1 MNQISHGVGSGATDF
16 SGYDSY
22 IKEVL
27 KDQKIWRCLYEGYMG
42 VDWKDTSVESDD
54 DWYFV
59 TKVVVHC
66 LVNNKSPKQLYKVAD
81 RLLQSDKE
89 AGLTL
94 KTLQRKG
101 QKILNEAEKLYNK
114 AKNGTEQYRDAEVE
128 IVKQGDLYN
137 SGEYIVQ
144 EYKINS
150 NKELGSYDVNLRN
163 FPTGTTYSK
172 SGNIIK
178 VKILKKNIK
187 ENINGTIDIANARVK
202 TCPAFYAEAKNDNY
216 QDYVIAADP
225 YESTSARTNLKIASN
240 NATLKI
246 VKTDEKTGD
255 KLSNIKFNVKY
266 ENGENIGDFVTD
278 KNGIITI
285 DNLKPSK
292 VVITELETDE
302 KHILDTTKT
311 NATLTFGATTTV
323 NIDNERKVGNL
334 KIYKVDLD
342 NEKLPV
348 SNVEFEVTDSDGFK
362 YKATTDEKGIA
373 YIEGIRTGMVSIK
386 EVKTNAIYEL
396 SNETYTAE
404 IKWNELTEMTI
415 KNEKLKG
422 QIEVLKIDAEDK
434 EYKLEG
440 VKFQVI
446 NSNNEVVEE
455 ITTNAEGIA
464 TTSRLPIGEYILKEI
479 ATDDMHILNEKP
491 IIVTVNTDEISKNTI
506 TNERI
511 KGQIKVIKT
520 TSEDSP
526 ITGDKVGTPI
536 PDVEFEVYNANKEL
550 VDTIITDKEGIA
562 MTKKLDKG
570 LYTIK
575 ETKSGKWYLLNEN
588 EFTAEI
594 KVNNEI
600 VELNITN
607 EPEKPSVDIEK
618 TGLIQTTANEEIR
631 YDFHIKNTGNT
642 KLDKFTWY
650 DYLPTDYV
658 RITRLITGTY
668 NQDLD
673 YAIYYKTN
681 KNDYRLLKDNLN
693 TQVNNYIDFSNIELE
708 EGEYVTEFKA
718 DFGTV
723 DIGFESVI
731 DPYIFT
737 TVNSTVQND
746 DTFTNK
752 TRIEGYND
760 TFLVWDEDDH
770 TTKVYEK
777 ELEVRKL
784 PRTGF

>member
-1 MNQISHGVGSGATDF
+1 MSNLISLGVGSGATDF

-42 VDWKDTSVESDD
+42 VDWKDTTVESDD

-66 LVNNKSPKQLYKVAD
+66 LVNDKSPKQLYKVAD

-94 KTLQRKG
+94 ESLQRKG

-128 IVKQGDLYN
+128 IIKQGELYN

-172 SGNIIK
+172 SDNIIK

-187 ENINGTIDIANARVK
+187 EDINGTIDIVNARVK
-202 TCPAFYAEAKNDNY
+202 TCPAFYAEAENEEF

-225 YESTSARTNLKIASN
+225 YESTSART
-240 NATLKI
+240 TLKI
-246 VKTDEKTGD
+246 ESDTAGLKIIKTDKETKEK
-255 KLSNIKFNVKY
+255 LPNIKFNVKY
-266 ENGENIGDFVTD
+266 ENGENIGDLITD
-278 KNGIITI
+278 KNGEIYIE
-285 DNLKPSK
+285 NLKPGK
-292 VVITELETDE
+292 VVIKELETDE
-302 KHILDTTKT
+302 IHILDTTEY
-311 NATLTFGATTTV
+311 NATLIYRETT
-323 NIDNERKVGNL
+323 
-334 KIYKVDLD
+334 
-342 NEKLPV
+342 
-348 SNVEFEVTDSDGFK
+348 
-362 YKATTDEKGIA
+362 
-373 YIEGIRTGMVSIK
+373 
-386 EVKTNAIYEL
+386 
-396 SNETYTAE
+396 E
-404 IKWNELTEMTI
+404 I
-415 KNEKLKG
+415 
-422 QIEVLKIDAEDK
+422 
-434 EYKLEG
+434 
-440 VKFQVI
+440 
-446 NSNNEVVEE
+446 E
-455 ITTNAEGIA
+455 ITN
-464 TTSRLPIGEYILKEI
+464 
-479 ATDDMHILNEKP
+479 D
-491 IIVTVNTDEISKNTI
+491 
-506 TNERI
+506 RI
-511 KGQIKVIKT
+511 KGQIKIIKT
-520 TSEDSP
+520 SEYDNP
-526 ITGDKVGTPI
+526 ITGDKAGTPI
-536 PDVEFEVYNANKEL
+536 SNVEFEIYNENKEL
-550 VDTIITDKEGIA
+550 VDTIITGKNGIA
-562 MTKKLDKG
+562 VTEELDKG
-570 LYTIK
+570 IYIGK
-575 ETKSGKWYLLNEN
+575 ETKSGKWYVLDEN

-594 KVNNEI
+594 KEDGEI
-600 VELNITN
+600 VEINITN

-618 TGLIQTTANEEIR
+618 NGLIQTTRNEEIR

-642 KLDKFTWY
+642 KLDNFTWY
-650 DYLPTDYV
+650 DYLPTDYL
-658 RITRLITGTY
+658 RLTKLITGTY

-673 YAIYYKTN
+673 YDIYYKTN
-681 KNDYRLLKDNLN
+681 KNNYRLLKDNLN

-737 TVNSTVQND
+737 TVNDTVQND

-760 TFLVWDEDDH
+760 TYLVWDEDDH

-777 ELEVRKL
+777 KLEVRKL

>member
-1 MNQISHGVGSGATDF
+1 M
-16 SGYDSY
+16 
-22 IKEVL
+22 
-27 KDQKIWRCLYEGYMG
+27 
-42 VDWKDTSVESDD
+42 
-54 DWYFV
+54 
-59 TKVVVHC
+59 
-66 LVNNKSPKQLYKVAD
+66 
-81 RLLQSDKE
+81 
-89 AGLTL
+89 
-94 KTLQRKG
+94 
-101 QKILNEAEKLYNK
+101 
-114 AKNGTEQYRDAEVE
+114 
-128 IVKQGDLYN
+128 
-137 SGEYIVQ
+137 
-144 EYKINS
+144 
-150 NKELGSYDVNLRN
+150 NLRN

-172 SGNIIK
+172 SGNTIQ

-187 ENINGTIDIANARVK
+187 EDINGTIDIANARVK
-202 TCPAFYAEAKNDNY
+202 TCPAFYAEAKNDEY

-225 YESTSARTNLKIASN
+225 YESTSARTSLKIASN

-255 KLSNIKFNVKY
+255 KLENIKFNVKY
-266 ENGENIGDFVTD
+266 ETGENIGDFVTD

-285 DNLKPSK
+285 ENLKPSK
-292 VVITELETDE
+292 IVITELETDE
-302 KHILDTTKT
+302 EHILDTTKT

-342 NEKLPV
+342 NEKLPI
-348 SNVEFEVTDSDGFK
+348 SDVEFEVTDSDGFK
-362 YKATTDEKGIA
+362 YKATTDENGIA
-373 YIEGIRTGMVSIK
+373 YIEGIRTGMFYIK
-386 EVKTNAIYEL
+386 ELKTNAIYEL
-396 SNETYTAE
+396 SNATYSAE
-404 IKWNELTEMTI
+404 IKWNELTEITI

-422 QIEVLKIDAEDK
+422 QIELVKVDAEDK

-455 ITTNAEGIA
+455 ITTNADGIA
-464 TTSRLPIGEYILKEI
+464 TTSRHPIGEYTLKEI
-479 ATDDMHILNEKP
+479 ATDNMHILNEELIK
-491 IIVTVNTDEISKNTI
+491 VTANTNEISKLTI
-506 TNERI
+506 ENERI
-511 KGQIKVIKT
+511 KGQIKVLKVS
-520 TSEDSP
+520 SEDSP
-526 ITGDKVGTPI
+526 ITGDKAGTPI
-536 PDVEFEVYNANKEL
+536 PNVEFEVYNANKEL
-550 VDTIITDKEGIA
+550 VDTILTDNDGIA
-562 MTKKLDKG
+562 ITKKLDKG
-570 LYTIK
+570 IYTVK
-575 ETKSGKWYLLNEN
+575 ETKSGKWYLLNGN
-588 EFTAEI
+588 EFKVEI
-594 KVNNEI
+594 KENGEI
-600 VELNITN
+600 VELDVTN

-658 RITRLITGTY
+658 RITKLITGTY

-693 TQVNNYIDFSNIELE
+693 TQVNNYIYLSNIELE
-708 EGEYVTEFKA
+708 DGEYVTEFKA

-760 TFLVWDEDDH
+760 TYLVWDGDEH

-777 ELEVRKL
+777 KLEVRKL

>member
-1 MNQISHGVGSGATDF
+1 M
-16 SGYDSY
+16 
-22 IKEVL
+22 
-27 KDQKIWRCLYEGYMG
+27 
-42 VDWKDTSVESDD
+42 DWKDTSVESDD

-81 RLLQSDKE
+81 RILQSDID

-94 KTLQRKG
+94 TSLQRKG
-101 QKILNEAEKLYNK
+101 QKILDEAEKLYNK
-114 AKNGTEQYRDAEVE
+114 AKNGTEQYRDAEVN

-172 SGNIIK
+172 SGNTVQ

-187 ENINGTIDIANARVK
+187 DDINGTIDIVNARVK
-202 TCPAFYAEAKNDNY
+202 TCPAFYAESEDDNY

-225 YESTSARTNLKIASN
+225 YENTSARTNLKIASN

-255 KLSNIKFNVKY
+255 KLANIKFNVKY
-266 ENGENIGDFVTD
+266 ENGDNIGDFVTD

-285 DNLKPSK
+285 ENLKPSK
-292 VVITELETDE
+292 VIITELETDE
-302 KHILDTTKT
+302 EHILDTTKT
-311 NATLTFGATTTV
+311 NATLTFGETTTV
-323 NIDNERKVGNL
+323 NIDNERKTGSL

-342 NEKLPV
+342 DEKIPV
-348 SNVEFEVTDSDGFK
+348 PDVEFEIIDKDGFK
-362 YKATTDEKGIA
+362 YQGITDQNGVLRIDN
-373 YIEGIRTGMVSIK
+373 IRTGLVSIK
-386 EVKTNAIYEL
+386 EIKTNSIYEL
-396 SNETYTAE
+396 SEETYTTE
-404 IKWNELTEMTI
+404 IQWNELSEITI

-422 QIEVLKIDAEDK
+422 QVEVLKVDAEDK

-455 ITTNAEGIA
+455 IVTDSTGCA
-464 TTSRLPIGEYILKEI
+464 TTSKLPIGEYLLKEMQ
-479 ATDDMHILNEKP
+479 TDDMHILNEEP
-491 IIVTVNTDEISKNTI
+491 IKVTVNTDEISKITI
-506 TNERI
+506 ENERI
-511 KGQIKVIKT
+511 KGKIKVIKT
-520 TSEDSP
+520 SSEDSP
-526 ITGDKVGTPI
+526 ITNDKAGTPI
-536 PDVEFEVYNANKEL
+536 PDVEFEVYNSKNEL
-550 VDTIITDKEGIA
+550 VDTIITSEAGVAI
-562 MTKKLDKG
+562 TKLLDKDC
-570 LYTIK
+570 YIVK
-575 ETKSGKWYLLNEN
+575 EVQSGKWYLLNEN
-588 EFTAEI
+588 EFTAQI
-594 KVNNEI
+594 KEHNEI

-658 RITRLITGTY
+658 RITKLITGTY
-668 NQDLD
+668 NQDLN
-673 YAIYYKTN
+673 YSIYYKTN

-708 EGEYVTEFKA
+708 EGEYVTEFKT

-723 DIGFESVI
+723 NIGFESVI

-737 TVNSTVQND
+737 TVNDTVQND

-760 TFLVWDEDDH
+760 TYLVWDEDEH

-777 ELEVRKL
+777 KLEVKKL

>member
-1 MNQISHGVGSGATDF
+1 M
-16 SGYDSY
+16 
-22 IKEVL
+22 
-27 KDQKIWRCLYEGYMG
+27 
-42 VDWKDTSVESDD
+42 
-54 DWYFV
+54 
-59 TKVVVHC
+59 HC

-81 RLLQSDKE
+81 RLLESDKD

-94 KTLQRKG
+94 TSLQRKG
-101 QKILNEAEKLYNK
+101 QKVLDEAEKLYNK
-114 AKNGTEQYRDAEVE
+114 AKNGTDQYRDAEVE
-128 IVKQGDLYN
+128 IVKQGNLYN

-172 SGNIIK
+172 SGNTVQ

-187 ENINGTIDIANARVK
+187 DDINGTIDIVNARVK

-266 ENGENIGDFVTD
+266 ENGDNIGDFVTD

-285 DNLKPSK
+285 ENLKPSK
-292 VVITELETDE
+292 VIITELETDE
-302 KHILDTTKT
+302 EHILDTTKT
-311 NATLTFGATTTV
+311 NATLTFGETTTV
-323 NIDNERKVGNL
+323 NIDNERKTGSL

-342 NEKLPV
+342 NEKIPV
-348 SNVEFEVTDSDGFK
+348 SNVEFEITDKDGFK
-362 YKATTDEKGIA
+362 YKGTTDQNGVLRIDN
-373 YIEGIRTGMVSIK
+373 IRTGMVSIK
-386 EVKTNAIYEL
+386 EIKTNSIYEL
-396 SNETYTAE
+396 SEETYTTE
-404 IKWNELTEMTI
+404 IQWNELSEITI

-422 QIEVLKIDAEDK
+422 QVEVLKVDAEDK

-455 ITTNAEGIA
+455 IVTDSTGCA
-464 TTSRLPIGEYILKEI
+464 TTSRLPIGEYTLKEI

-491 IIVTVNTDEISKNTI
+491 IKVIVNTDELTKITI

-511 KGQIKVIKT
+511 KGQIKVLKVS
-520 TSEDSP
+520 SEDSP

-536 PDVEFEVYNANKEL
+536 PNVEFEVYNANKEV
-550 VDTIITDKEGIA
+550 VDTIITDNEGIA
-562 MTKKLDKG
+562 ITKKLDKG
-570 LYTIK
+570 IYTVK

-588 EFTAEI
+588 EFTVEI
-594 KVNNEI
+594 KEHNEI

-650 DYLPTDYV
+650 DYLPTDYI

-737 TVNSTVQND
+737 TVNDTVQND
-746 DTFTNK
+746 NTFTNK

-760 TFLVWDEDDH
+760 TYLVWDEDDH

-777 ELEVRKL
+777 KLEVKKL

>member
-1 MNQISHGVGSGATDF
+1 M
-16 SGYDSY
+16 
-22 IKEVL
+22 
-27 KDQKIWRCLYEGYMG
+27 
-42 VDWKDTSVESDD
+42 
-54 DWYFV
+54 
-59 TKVVVHC
+59 HC

-81 RLLQSDKE
+81 RLLESDKD

-94 KTLQRKG
+94 ISLQRKG
-101 QKILNEAEKLYNK
+101 QKVLDEAEKLYNK
-114 AKNGTEQYRDAEVE
+114 AKNGTDQYRDAEVN

-172 SGNIIK
+172 SGNTVQ

-187 ENINGTIDIANARVK
+187 DDINGTIDIVNARVK

-266 ENGENIGDFVTD
+266 ENGDNIGDFVTD

-285 DNLKPSK
+285 ENLKPSK
-292 VVITELETDE
+292 VIITELETDE
-302 KHILDTTKT
+302 EHILDTTKT
-311 NATLTFGATTTV
+311 NATLTFGETTTV
-323 NIDNERKVGNL
+323 NIDNERKTGSL

-342 NEKLPV
+342 NEKIPV
-348 SNVEFEVTDSDGFK
+348 SNVEFEITDKDGFK
-362 YKATTDEKGIA
+362 YKGTTDQNGVLRIDN
-373 YIEGIRTGMVSIK
+373 IRTGMVSIK
-386 EVKTNAIYEL
+386 EIKTNSIYEL
-396 SNETYTAE
+396 SEETYTTE
-404 IKWNELTEMTI
+404 IQWNELSEITI

-422 QIEVLKIDAEDK
+422 QVEVLKVDAEDK

-455 ITTNAEGIA
+455 IVTDSTGCA
-464 TTSRLPIGEYILKEI
+464 TTSRLPIGEYTLKEI

-491 IIVTVNTDEISKNTI
+491 IKVIVNTDELTKITI

-511 KGQIKVIKT
+511 KGQIKVLKVS
-520 TSEDSP
+520 SEDSP

-536 PDVEFEVYNANKEL
+536 PNVEFEVYNANKEV
-550 VDTIITDKEGIA
+550 VDTIITDNEGIA
-562 MTKKLDKG
+562 ITKKLDKG
-570 LYTIK
+570 IYTVK

-588 EFTAEI
+588 EFTVEI
-594 KVNNEI
+594 KEHNEI

-650 DYLPTDYV
+650 DYLPTDYI

-737 TVNSTVQND
+737 TVNDTVQND
-746 DTFTNK
+746 NTFTNK

-760 TFLVWDEDDH
+760 TYLVWDEDDH

-777 ELEVRKL
+777 KLEVKKL

>member
-1 MNQISHGVGSGATDF
+1 VSNLISLGVGSGATDF

-42 VDWKDTSVESDD
+42 VDWKDTTVESDD

-66 LVNNKSPKQLYKVAD
+66 LVNDKSPKQLYKVAD

-94 KTLQRKG
+94 ESLQRKG

-128 IVKQGDLYN
+128 IIKQGELYN

-187 ENINGTIDIANARVK
+187 EDINGTIDIVNARVK
-202 TCPAFYAEAKNDNY
+202 TCPAFYAEAQNDNY

-225 YESTSARTNLKIASN
+225 YESTSARISLKIASN

-246 VKTDEKTGD
+246 VKTDEETGN
-255 KLSNIKFNVKY
+255 KLENIKFNVKY
-266 ENGENIGDFVTD
+266 ENGENIGNFITD
-278 KNGIITI
+278 KNGEIYIE
-285 DNLKPSK
+285 NLKPCK
-292 VVITELETDE
+292 VIITELETDE
-302 KHILDTTKT
+302 IHVLDTTEH
-311 NATLTFGATTTV
+311 NATLMYGETT
-323 NIDNERKVGNL
+323 
-334 KIYKVDLD
+334 
-342 NEKLPV
+342 
-348 SNVEFEVTDSDGFK
+348 
-362 YKATTDEKGIA
+362 
-373 YIEGIRTGMVSIK
+373 
-386 EVKTNAIYEL
+386 
-396 SNETYTAE
+396 E
-404 IKWNELTEMTI
+404 IK
-415 KNEKLKG
+415 
-422 QIEVLKIDAEDK
+422 
-434 EYKLEG
+434 
-440 VKFQVI
+440 
-446 NSNNEVVEE
+446 
-455 ITTNAEGIA
+455 
-464 TTSRLPIGEYILKEI
+464 
-479 ATDDMHILNEKP
+479 
-491 IIVTVNTDEISKNTI
+491 I
-506 TNERI
+506 TNDKIKGRI
-511 KGQIKVIKT
+511 KIIKT
-520 TSEDSP
+520 SEYDNP
-526 ITGDKVGTPI
+526 ITGDKAGTPI
-536 PDVEFEVYNANKEL
+536 SNAEFEIYNENKEL
-550 VDTIITDKEGIA
+550 VDIIITGKDGSAITKE
-562 MTKKLDKG
+562 LDKG
-570 LYTIK
+570 IYIGK
-575 ETKSGKWYLLNEN
+575 ETKSGKWYVLNGN

-594 KVNNEI
+594 KEDGEI
-600 VELNITN
+600 VEVNITN

-618 TGLIQTTANEEIR
+618 NGLIQTTRNEEIR

-642 KLDKFTWY
+642 KLDNFTWY
-650 DYLPTDYV
+650 DYLPTDY
-658 RITRLITGTY
+658 IKLTKLITGTY

-681 KNDYRLLKDNLN
+681 KNDYRLLKNNLN
-693 TQVNNYIDFSNIELE
+693 TQVNNYIDFSNIKLK
-708 EGEYVTEFKA
+708 EGEYVTEFKV

-737 TVNSTVQND
+737 TVNDTVQND

-760 TFLVWDEDDH
+760 TYLVWDEDNH

-777 ELEVRKL
+777 KLEVKKL

>member
-1 MNQISHGVGSGATDF
+1 MSNLISLGVGSGATDF

-42 VDWKDTSVESDD
+42 VDWKDTTVESDD

-66 LVNNKSPKQLYKVAD
+66 LVNDKSPKQLYKVAD

-94 KTLQRKG
+94 ESLQRKG

-128 IVKQGDLYN
+128 IIKQGELYN

-187 ENINGTIDIANARVK
+187 EDINGTIDIVNARVK
-202 TCPAFYAEAKNDNY
+202 TCPAFYAEAQNDNY

-225 YESTSARTNLKIASN
+225 YESTSARISLKIASN

-246 VKTDEKTGD
+246 VKTDEETGN
-255 KLSNIKFNVKY
+255 KLENIKFNVKY
-266 ENGENIGDFVTD
+266 ENGENIGNFITD
-278 KNGIITI
+278 KNGEIYIE
-285 DNLKPSK
+285 NLKPRK
-292 VVITELETDE
+292 VIITELETDE
-302 KHILDTTKT
+302 IHVLDTTEH
-311 NATLTFGATTTV
+311 NATLMYGETT
-323 NIDNERKVGNL
+323 
-334 KIYKVDLD
+334 
-342 NEKLPV
+342 
-348 SNVEFEVTDSDGFK
+348 
-362 YKATTDEKGIA
+362 
-373 YIEGIRTGMVSIK
+373 
-386 EVKTNAIYEL
+386 
-396 SNETYTAE
+396 E
-404 IKWNELTEMTI
+404 IK
-415 KNEKLKG
+415 
-422 QIEVLKIDAEDK
+422 
-434 EYKLEG
+434 
-440 VKFQVI
+440 
-446 NSNNEVVEE
+446 
-455 ITTNAEGIA
+455 
-464 TTSRLPIGEYILKEI
+464 
-479 ATDDMHILNEKP
+479 
-491 IIVTVNTDEISKNTI
+491 I
-506 TNERI
+506 TNDKIKGRI
-511 KGQIKVIKT
+511 KIIKT
-520 TSEDSP
+520 SEYDNP
-526 ITGDKVGTPI
+526 ITGDKAGTPI
-536 PDVEFEVYNANKEL
+536 SNAEFEIYNENKEL
-550 VDTIITDKEGIA
+550 VDIIITGKDGSAITKE
-562 MTKKLDKG
+562 LDKG
-570 LYTIK
+570 IYIGK
-575 ETKSGKWYLLNEN
+575 ETKSGKWYVLNGN

-594 KVNNEI
+594 KEDGEI
-600 VELNITN
+600 VEINITN

-618 TGLIQTTANEEIR
+618 NGLIQTTRNEEIR

-642 KLDKFTWY
+642 KLDNFTWY
-650 DYLPTDYV
+650 DYLPTDY
-658 RITRLITGTY
+658 IKLTKLITGTY

-681 KNDYRLLKDNLN
+681 KNDYRLLKNNLN
-693 TQVNNYIDFSNIELE
+693 TQVNNYIDFSNIKLK
-708 EGEYVTEFKA
+708 EGEYVTEFKV

-737 TVNSTVQND
+737 TVNDTVQND

-760 TFLVWDEDDH
+760 TYLVWDEDNH

-777 ELEVRKL
+777 KLEVKKL

>member
-1 MNQISHGVGSGATDF
+1 M
-16 SGYDSY
+16 
-22 IKEVL
+22 
-27 KDQKIWRCLYEGYMG
+27 
-42 VDWKDTSVESDD
+42 DWKDTSVESDD

-81 RLLQSDKE
+81 RILQSDID

-94 KTLQRKG
+94 TSLQRKG
-101 QKILNEAEKLYNK
+101 QKILDEAEKLYNK
-114 AKNGTEQYRDAEVE
+114 AKNGTEQYRDAEVN

-172 SGNIIK
+172 SGNTVQ

-187 ENINGTIDIANARVK
+187 DDINGTIDIVNARVK
-202 TCPAFYAEAKNDNY
+202 TCPAFYAESEDDNY

-225 YESTSARTNLKIASN
+225 YENTSARTNLKIASN

-255 KLSNIKFNVKY
+255 KLANIKFNVKY
-266 ENGENIGDFVTD
+266 ENGDNIGDFVTD

-285 DNLKPSK
+285 ENLKPSK
-292 VVITELETDE
+292 VIITELETDE
-302 KHILDTTKT
+302 EHILDTTKT
-311 NATLTFGATTTV
+311 NATLTFGETTTV
-323 NIDNERKVGNL
+323 NIDNERKTGSL

-342 NEKLPV
+342 DEKIPV
-348 SNVEFEVTDSDGFK
+348 PDVEFEIIDKDGFK
-362 YKATTDEKGIA
+362 YQGITDQNGVLRIDN
-373 YIEGIRTGMVSIK
+373 IRTGLVSIK
-386 EVKTNAIYEL
+386 EIKTNSIYEL
-396 SNETYTAE
+396 SEETYTTE
-404 IKWNELTEMTI
+404 IQWNELSEITI

-422 QIEVLKIDAEDK
+422 QVEVLKVDAEDK

-455 ITTNAEGIA
+455 IVTDSTGCAI
-464 TTSRLPIGEYILKEI
+464 TSKWPIGQYWLKETQ
-479 ATDDMHILNEKP
+479 TDDMHILNEEP
-491 IIVTVNTDEISKNTI
+491 IKVTVNTDEISKITI
-506 TNERI
+506 ANERI
-511 KGQIKVIKT
+511 KGKIKVIKT
-520 TSEDSP
+520 SSEDSP
-526 ITGDKVGTPI
+526 ITNDKAGTPI
-536 PDVEFEVYNANKEL
+536 EGVKFEVYNSKNEL
-550 VDTIITDKEGIA
+550 VDTIITSEAGVAI
-562 MTKKLDKG
+562 TKLLDKDC
-570 LYTIK
+570 YIVK
-575 ETKSGKWYLLNEN
+575 EVQSAKWYLLNEN

-594 KVNNEI
+594 KEHNEI

-658 RITRLITGTY
+658 RITKLITGTY
-668 NQDLD
+668 NQDLN
-673 YAIYYKTN
+673 YSIYYKTN

-737 TVNSTVQND
+737 TVNVTVQND

-760 TFLVWDEDDH
+760 TYLVWDEDDH

-777 ELEVRKL
+777 KLEVKKL

>member
-1 MNQISHGVGSGATDF
+1 
-16 SGYDSY
+16 
-22 IKEVL
+22 
-27 KDQKIWRCLYEGYMG
+27 MG
-42 VDWKDTSVESDD
+42 VNWKDTSVESND

-81 RLLQSDKE
+81 RLLESDKD

-94 KTLQRKG
+94 ISLQRKG
-101 QKILNEAEKLYNK
+101 QKVLDEAEKLYNK
-114 AKNGTEQYRDAEVE
+114 AKNGTDQYRDAEVN

-172 SGNIIK
+172 SGNTIQ

-187 ENINGTIDIANARVK
+187 EDINGTIDIVNARVK

-266 ENGENIGDFVTD
+266 ENGDNIGDFVTD

-285 DNLKPSK
+285 ENLKPSK
-292 VVITELETDE
+292 VIITELETDE
-302 KHILDTTKT
+302 EHILDTTKT
-311 NATLTFGATTTV
+311 NATLTFGETTTV
-323 NIDNERKVGNL
+323 NIDNERKTGSL

-342 NEKLPV
+342 DEKIPV
-348 SNVEFEVTDSDGFK
+348 SNVEFEITDKDGFK
-362 YKATTDEKGIA
+362 YKGTTDQNGVLRIDN
-373 YIEGIRTGMVSIK
+373 IRTGMVSIK
-386 EVKTNAIYEL
+386 EIKTNSIYEL
-396 SNETYTAE
+396 SEETYTTE
-404 IKWNELTEMTI
+404 IQWNELSEITI

-422 QIEVLKIDAEDK
+422 QVEVLKVDAEDN

-455 ITTNAEGIA
+455 IVTDSTGCA
-464 TTSRLPIGEYILKEI
+464 TTSRLPIGEYWLKEVQ
-479 ATDDMHILNEKP
+479 TDDMHILNEEP
-491 IIVTVNTDEISKNTI
+491 IKVTVNTDEISKITI
-506 TNERI
+506 ENERI
-511 KGQIKVIKT
+511 KGKIKVIKT
-520 TSEDSP
+520 SSEDSP
-526 ITGDKVGTPI
+526 ITNDKAGTPI
-536 PDVEFEVYNANKEL
+536 PDVEFEVYNSKNEL
-550 VDTIITDKEGIA
+550 VDTIITSEAGVAI
-562 MTKKLDKG
+562 TKLLDKDC
-570 LYTIK
+570 YIVK
-575 ETKSGKWYLLNEN
+575 EVQSGKWYLLNEN

-594 KVNNEI
+594 KEHNEI

-650 DYLPTDYV
+650 DYLPTDYI

-708 EGEYVTEFKA
+708 EEEYVTEFKA

-737 TVNSTVQND
+737 TVNDTVQND

-760 TFLVWDEDDH
+760 TYLVWDEDDH

-777 ELEVRKL
+777 KLEVKKL

>member
-1 MNQISHGVGSGATDF
+1 M
-16 SGYDSY
+16 
-22 IKEVL
+22 
-27 KDQKIWRCLYEGYMG
+27 
-42 VDWKDTSVESDD
+42 DWKDTSVESDD

-81 RLLQSDKE
+81 RILQSDID

-94 KTLQRKG
+94 TSLQRKG
-101 QKILNEAEKLYNK
+101 QKILDEAEKLYNK
-114 AKNGTEQYRDAEVE
+114 AKNGTEQYRDAEVN

-172 SGNIIK
+172 SGNTVQ

-187 ENINGTIDIANARVK
+187 DDINGTIDIVNARVK
-202 TCPAFYAEAKNDNY
+202 TCPAFYAESEDDNY

-225 YESTSARTNLKIASN
+225 YENTSARTNLKIASN

-255 KLSNIKFNVKY
+255 KLANIKFNVKY
-266 ENGENIGDFVTD
+266 ENGDNIGDFVTD

-285 DNLKPSK
+285 ENLKPSK
-292 VVITELETDE
+292 VIITELETDE
-302 KHILDTTKT
+302 EHILDTTKT
-311 NATLTFGATTTV
+311 NATLTFGETTTV
-323 NIDNERKVGNL
+323 NIDNERKTGSL

-342 NEKLPV
+342 DEKIPV
-348 SNVEFEVTDSDGFK
+348 PDVEFEIIDKDGFK
-362 YKATTDEKGIA
+362 YQGITDQNGVLRIDN
-373 YIEGIRTGMVSIK
+373 IRTGLVSIK
-386 EVKTNAIYEL
+386 EIKTNSIYEL
-396 SNETYTAE
+396 SEETYTTE
-404 IKWNELTEMTI
+404 IQWNELSEITI

-422 QIEVLKIDAEDK
+422 QVEVLKVDAEDK

-455 ITTNAEGIA
+455 IVTDSTGCAI
-464 TTSRLPIGEYILKEI
+464 TSKWPIGQYWLKETQ
-479 ATDDMHILNEKP
+479 TDDMHILNEEP
-491 IIVTVNTDEISKNTI
+491 IKVTVNTDEISKITI
-506 TNERI
+506 ANERI
-511 KGQIKVIKT
+511 KGKIKVIKT
-520 TSEDSP
+520 SSEDSP
-526 ITGDKVGTPI
+526 ITNDKAGTPI
-536 PDVEFEVYNANKEL
+536 EGVKFEVYNSKNEL
-550 VDTIITDKEGIA
+550 VDTIITSEAGVAI
-562 MTKKLDKG
+562 TKLLDKDC
-570 LYTIK
+570 YIVK
-575 ETKSGKWYLLNEN
+575 EVQSGKWYLLNEN

-594 KVNNEI
+594 KEHNEI

-658 RITRLITGTY
+658 RITKLITGTY
-668 NQDLD
+668 NQDLN
-673 YAIYYKTN
+673 YSIYYKTN

-737 TVNSTVQND
+737 TVNVTVQND

-760 TFLVWDEDDH
+760 TYLVWDEDDH

-777 ELEVRKL
+777 KLEVKKL

>member
-1 MNQISHGVGSGATDF
+1 
-16 SGYDSY
+16 
-22 IKEVL
+22 
-27 KDQKIWRCLYEGYMG
+27 MG

-81 RLLQSDKE
+81 RILQSDID

-94 KTLQRKG
+94 TSLQRKG
-101 QKILNEAEKLYNK
+101 QKILDEAEKLYNK

-163 FPTGTTYSK
+163 FPTETTYSK
-172 SGNIIK
+172 SGNTIQ

-187 ENINGTIDIANARVK
+187 EDINGTIDIANARVK
-202 TCPAFYAEAKNDNY
+202 TCPAFYAEAKNDDY

-246 VKTDEKTGD
+246 VKTDEKTND
-255 KLSNIKFNVKY
+255 KLANIKFNVKY
-266 ENGENIGDFVTD
+266 ENGDNIGDFVTD

-285 DNLKPSK
+285 ENLNPSK
-292 VVITELETDE
+292 VIITELETDE
-302 KHILDTTKT
+302 EHILDTTKT

-342 NEKLPV
+342 NEKLPI
-348 SNVEFEVTDSDGFK
+348 SDVEFEVTDSDGFK
-362 YKATTDEKGIA
+362 YNATTDENGIA

-386 EVKTNAIYEL
+386 EVKANAIYEL
-396 SNETYTAE
+396 SKETYTAE
-404 IKWNELTEMTI
+404 IKWNELTEITI

-422 QIEVLKIDAEDK
+422 QIEVLKVDAEDN
-434 EYKLEG
+434 EYKLEN
-440 VKFQVI
+440 VEFQVI

-455 ITTNAEGIA
+455 ITTNIDGIA
-464 TTSRLPIGEYILKEI
+464 TTSKIPIGEYTLKEI
-479 ATDDMHILNEKP
+479 ATDDMHILSEEVIK
-491 IIVTVNTDEISKNTI
+491 VTVTTNETSKITI

-511 KGQIKVIKT
+511 KGQIKVLKV
-520 TSEDSP
+520 SAEDSP
-526 ITGDKVGTPI
+526 ITGDKAGTPI
-536 PDVEFEVYNANKEL
+536 ADVKFEVYNANKEV
-550 VDTIITDKEGIA
+550 VDTIITDDEGIA
-562 MTKKLDKG
+562 ITKKLDKG
-570 LYTIK
+570 IYTVK

-588 EFTAEI
+588 EYTAEI
-594 KVNNEI
+594 KENNEI

-618 TGLIQTTANEEIR
+618 IGLIQTTANEEIR
-631 YDFHIKNTGNT
+631 YDFHIKNSGNT

-668 NQDLD
+668 NQDLN

-681 KNDYRLLKDNLN
+681 KNDYKLLKDNLN

-708 EGEYVTEFKA
+708 EGEYITEFKA

-760 TFLVWDEDDH
+760 TYLVWDEDDH

-777 ELEVRKL
+777 RLEVKKL

>member
-1 MNQISHGVGSGATDF
+1 M
-16 SGYDSY
+16 
-22 IKEVL
+22 
-27 KDQKIWRCLYEGYMG
+27 
-42 VDWKDTSVESDD
+42 DWEDTSVESDD

-81 RLLQSDKE
+81 RLLQSDKD

-94 KTLQRKG
+94 ASLQRKG
-101 QKILNEAEKLYNK
+101 QKILDEAEKLYNK

-128 IVKQGDLYN
+128 IVKLGDLYN

-144 EYKINS
+144 EYRINA
-150 NKELGSYDVNLRN
+150 NKELGSYEVNLRN

-172 SGNIIK
+172 SGNTVQ

-187 ENINGTIDIANARVK
+187 DDINGTIDIVNARVK
-202 TCPAFYAEAKNDNY
+202 TCPAFYAAAKNDDY

-246 VKTDEKTGD
+246 VKTDEKTND
-255 KLSNIKFNVKY
+255 KLANIKFNVKY
-266 ENGENIGDFVTD
+266 ENGDNIGDFVTG
-278 KNGIITI
+278 KNGMITI
-285 DNLKPSK
+285 ENLKPSK
-292 VVITELETDE
+292 VIITELETDE
-302 KHILDTTKT
+302 EHILDTTKT
-311 NATLTFGATTTV
+311 NATLTFGETTTV
-323 NIDNERKVGNL
+323 NIDNERKTGSL

-342 NEKLPV
+342 DEKIPV
-348 SNVEFEVTDSDGFK
+348 PDVEFEIIDKDGFK
-362 YKATTDEKGIA
+362 YQGITDQNGVLRIDN
-373 YIEGIRTGMVSIK
+373 IRTGLVSIK
-386 EVKTNAIYEL
+386 EIKTNSIYEL
-396 SNETYTAE
+396 SEETYTTK
-404 IKWNELTEMTI
+404 IQWNELSEITI

-422 QIEVLKIDAEDK
+422 QVEVLKVDAEDE

-455 ITTNAEGIA
+455 IVTDSTGCA
-464 TTSRLPIGEYILKEI
+464 TTSRLPIGEYLLKEMQ
-479 ATDDMHILNEKP
+479 TDDMHILNEEP
-491 IIVTVNTDEISKNTI
+491 IKVTVNTDEISKITI
-506 TNERI
+506 ENERI
-511 KGQIKVIKT
+511 KGKIKVIKT
-520 TSEDSP
+520 SSEDSP
-526 ITGDKVGTPI
+526 ITNDKAGTPI
-536 PDVEFEVYNANKEL
+536 PDVEFEVYNSKNEL
-550 VDTIITDKEGIA
+550 VDTIITSEAGVAI
-562 MTKKLDKG
+562 TKLLDKDC
-570 LYTIK
+570 YIVK
-575 ETKSGKWYLLNEN
+575 EVQSGKWYLLNEN

-594 KVNNEI
+594 KEHNEI

-631 YDFHIKNTGNT
+631 CNFHIKNTGNT

-668 NQDLD
+668 NQDLN
-673 YAIYYKTN
+673 YSIYYKTN

-708 EGEYVTEFKA
+708 EGEYITEFKA

-737 TVNSTVQND
+737 TVNDTVQND

-760 TFLVWDEDDH
+760 TYLVWDEDDH

-777 ELEVRKL
+777 KLEVKKL

>member
-1 MNQISHGVGSGATDF
+1 
-16 SGYDSY
+16 
-22 IKEVL
+22 
-27 KDQKIWRCLYEGYMG
+27 MG
-42 VDWKDTSVESDD
+42 VDWKDTTVESDD

-66 LVNNKSPKQLYKVAD
+66 LVNDKSPKQLYKVAD

-94 KTLQRKG
+94 ESLQRKG

-128 IVKQGDLYN
+128 IIKQGELYN

-187 ENINGTIDIANARVK
+187 EDINGTIDIVNARVK
-202 TCPAFYAEAKNDNY
+202 TCPAFYAEAQNDNY

-225 YESTSARTNLKIASN
+225 YESTSARISLKIASN

-246 VKTDEKTGD
+246 VKTDEETGN
-255 KLSNIKFNVKY
+255 KLENIKFNVKY
-266 ENGENIGDFVTD
+266 ENGENIGNFITD
-278 KNGIITI
+278 KNGEIYIE
-285 DNLKPSK
+285 NLKPRK
-292 VVITELETDE
+292 VIITELETDE
-302 KHILDTTKT
+302 IHVLDTTEH
-311 NATLTFGATTTV
+311 NATLMYGETT
-323 NIDNERKVGNL
+323 
-334 KIYKVDLD
+334 
-342 NEKLPV
+342 
-348 SNVEFEVTDSDGFK
+348 
-362 YKATTDEKGIA
+362 
-373 YIEGIRTGMVSIK
+373 
-386 EVKTNAIYEL
+386 
-396 SNETYTAE
+396 E
-404 IKWNELTEMTI
+404 IK
-415 KNEKLKG
+415 
-422 QIEVLKIDAEDK
+422 
-434 EYKLEG
+434 
-440 VKFQVI
+440 
-446 NSNNEVVEE
+446 
-455 ITTNAEGIA
+455 
-464 TTSRLPIGEYILKEI
+464 
-479 ATDDMHILNEKP
+479 
-491 IIVTVNTDEISKNTI
+491 I
-506 TNERI
+506 TNDKIKGRI
-511 KGQIKVIKT
+511 KIIKT
-520 TSEDSP
+520 SEYDNP
-526 ITGDKVGTPI
+526 ITGDKAGTPI
-536 PDVEFEVYNANKEL
+536 SNAEFEIYNENKEL
-550 VDTIITDKEGIA
+550 VDIIITGKDGSAITKE
-562 MTKKLDKG
+562 LDKG
-570 LYTIK
+570 IYIGK
-575 ETKSGKWYLLNEN
+575 ETKSGKWYVLNGN

-594 KVNNEI
+594 KEDGEI
-600 VELNITN
+600 VEINITN

-618 TGLIQTTANEEIR
+618 NGLIQTTRNEEIR

-642 KLDKFTWY
+642 KLDNFTWY
-650 DYLPTDYV
+650 DYLPTDY
-658 RITRLITGTY
+658 IKLTKLITGTY

-681 KNDYRLLKDNLN
+681 KNDYRLLKNNLN
-693 TQVNNYIDFSNIELE
+693 TQVNNYIDFSNIKLK
-708 EGEYVTEFKA
+708 EGEYVTEFKV

-737 TVNSTVQND
+737 TVNDTVQND

-760 TFLVWDEDDH
+760 TYLVWDEDNH

-777 ELEVRKL
+777 KLEVKKL